1 MEKRNTRSWE
11 CLVSEIEACWLR
23 WNMNTSK
30 GQILSSI
37 IGIIPKPMFLQEI
50 LFEDRVPKTKK
61 VTCFYSNEVDDLVAR
76 MAELSLT
83 HRVMHV
89 TGSSIYVTE
98 SEDHQTNIDADLIDA
113 ITRVF

>member
-1 MEKRNTRSWE
+1 MEKRSPRSWE

-37 IGIIPKPMFLQEI
+37 VGIIQKPMFLQGS
-50 LFEDRVPKTKK
+50 VPKTKK

-83 HRVMHV
+83 HRVLHV

-98 SEDHQTNIDADLIDA
+98 SEDHQTNIDADLVDA